1 MAVIE
6 LITHHPVE
14 YNPTSKDSVFG
25 FIHNVN
31 LKVTEDF
38 PLIFWRSFLPWKEA
52 NQYAFSRYFDSNKS
66 LKTVTRDAN
75 HIRLYADWLENNNI
89 DWLHFPKTKRERC
102 LYRFRGFLID
112 CRDSGLLAP
121 STVTHVMNALL
132 KFYRW
137 VRAEGL
143 NDKSQELWVSGVAR
157 LRYFDKQGFERT
169 IERNTTDLAIP
180 NRRRGS
186 QAPEDGLFP
195 LILAQVKVLMRH
207 LKNQSNYEF
216 YLLHKTA
223 LLTGCRFET
232 VTTLTIDVLRNSY
245 KVTGI
250 DNCRNVRVGSGTSVS
265 TKFNVSGS
273 VPLPDFLVNELIAH
287 YESLDS
293 MLRRSICKKEHHKS
307 IFLTN
312 HGNPYSLQSFSTL
325 MTRLRSELAKSGH
338 SEFMRFHF
346 HQLIATFATML
357 MRSALASKNMSKANA
372 IEYVATV
379 LLHAD
384 TVTAWKY
391 VKFIEESPVI
401 DEYHELLW
409 RLFTNEKSNA
419 EQTIEDMTGRYDG

>member
-6 LITHHPVE
+6 LITHHPME
-14 YNPTSKDSVFG
+14 YDPTSKDSVFG
-25 FIHNVN
+25 FIHKAN
-31 LKVTEDF
+31 LNVTEDF

-66 LKTVTRDAN
+66 LKTVTREAN
-75 HIRLYADWLENNNI
+75 HIRLYADWLENNNL
-89 DWLHFPKTKRERC
+89 DWLYFPMTKRERC

-121 STVTHVMNALL
+121 STVSHAMNTLI

-137 VRAEGL
+137 ADAEGITNKNL
-143 NDKSQELWVSGVAR
+143 ELWDSSVAR
-157 LRYFDKQGFERT
+157 LRYFDKEGFERT
-169 IERNTTDLAIP
+169 IDKNTTDVAIP
-180 NRRRGS
+180 NRTRGS

-195 LILAQVKVLMRH
+195 LILAQVKVLMSH
-207 LKNQSNYEF
+207 LKKQSNYEF
-216 YLLHKTA
+216 YLIHKTA

-250 DNCRNVRVGSGTSVS
+250 DNCRHVRVGPGTNVS
-265 TKFNVSGS
+265 TKFDVSGS
-273 VPLPDFLVNELIAH
+273 VPFPDFLVDELIAH

-293 MLRRSICKKEHHKS
+293 MLRRSKCKGEHHKS

-312 HGNPYSLQSFSTL
+312 RGNPYTLQSFSTL
-325 MTRLRSELAKSGH
+325 MTRLRNELAISGH

-346 HQLIATFATML
+346 HQLRATFSTML
-357 MRSALASKNMSKANA
+357 MRSALSSKNMSKANA
-372 IEYVATV
+372 IEYLATI

-384 TVTAWKY
+384 TATAWKY
-391 VKFIEESPVI
+391 LKLVEEGPVI
-401 DEYHELLW
+401 NEFHEMLW
-409 RLFTNEKSNA
+409 QLFTNEKSNA
-419 EQTIEDMTGRYDG
+419 EKIVEDISGRYDG